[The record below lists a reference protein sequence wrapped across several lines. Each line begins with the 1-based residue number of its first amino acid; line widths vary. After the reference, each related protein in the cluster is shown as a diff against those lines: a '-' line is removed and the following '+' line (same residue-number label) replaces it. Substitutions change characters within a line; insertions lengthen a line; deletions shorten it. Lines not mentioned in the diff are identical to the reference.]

1 METGKE
7 HAMPS
12 QQYFAELT
20 QAVLTDVDQVTRFS
34 QRQSAEQMQQLTQ
47 DISQRIAETFA
58 KLLDT
63 EMEAVGKLNDLH
75 ERLAEVRRT
84 LEASDPTEGAQAMV
98 QLEEWVEQAL
108 PFYDAF
114 LLKAGL
120 RIRKA
125 FVNAL
130 TKS

>member
-1 METGKE
+1 MQKMEDWV
-7 HAMPS
+7 
-12 QQYFAELT
+12 QQT
-20 QAVLTDVDQVTRFS
+20 
-34 QRQSAEQMQQLTQ
+34 
-47 DISQRIAETFA
+47 
-58 KLLDT
+58 
-63 EMEAVGKLNDLH
+63 
-75 ERLAEVRRT
+75 
-84 LEASDPTEGAQAMV
+84 
-98 QLEEWVEQAL
+98 L